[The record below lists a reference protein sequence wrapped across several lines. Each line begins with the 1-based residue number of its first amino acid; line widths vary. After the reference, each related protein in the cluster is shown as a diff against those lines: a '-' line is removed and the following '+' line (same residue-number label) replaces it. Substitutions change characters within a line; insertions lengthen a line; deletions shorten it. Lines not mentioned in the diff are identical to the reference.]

1 MKVTAREIRQQHF
14 PLRLRGCDPT
24 EVDAF
29 LDLVATSVDELVIE
43 NVQLREALVK
53 KDQEIHSIQAQE
65 KDWKKAL
72 LAAQQARDQLIE
84 RGQQEAQL
92 LLAEAQYKIH
102 QLLSETE
109 KTRRAIAQDV
119 QLLMCQKRQLIDELH
134 NLFSKHLALL
144 QVQEGQDERRQS
156 SDMSGGA
163 ASPFATPQTADDAGH
178 VGGAGESAPH
188 VMQPSSST
196 PAPYSLLVGPD
207 ASGTWLIYEEHSVTR
222 P

>member
-1 MKVTAREIRQQHF
+1 MKVTPREIRQQHF

-24 EVDAF
+24 EVEVF
-29 LDLVATSVDELVIE
+29 LDLVATTLDELLME
-43 NVQLREALVK
+43 NARLREALGK
-53 KDQEIHSIQAQE
+53 KDQEIQDIRVQE

-72 LAAQQARDQLIE
+72 LAVQQARDDLIA

-92 LLAEAQYKIH
+92 LVAEAQRQVH
-102 QLLSETE
+102 QFLSETE
-109 KTRRAIAQDV
+109 KTRYAIAQDV
-119 QLLMCQKRQLIDELH
+119 QLLMYQKRQLIGGLH
-134 NLFSKHLALL
+134 NLLSQHLALL

-156 SDMSGGA
+156 SDMSGSA

-178 VGGAGESAPH
+178 MGGAGESAPH